1 MRNVPTRIYIYMY
14 IYICICSFS
23 DNFLCADMVLLHL
36 LALCGS
42 YLFSLLMAFLL
53 VLWRS
58 VIRQQRFLIVVEWNI
73 LVVSVYIELFLILV
87 GLISGFSIII

>member
-1 MRNVPTRIYIYMY
+1 MCLQGYIYIY
-14 IYICICSFS
+14 IYICSFS
-23 DNFLCADMVLLHL
+23 DNFLCADMVLLRL

-58 VIRQQRFLIVVEWNI
+58 VIRQQRFLILVEWNI